1 MPKPTPAETAIL
13 NVLWD
18 RGPSTVR
25 QVLDTLDSHRPTGYT
40 TVLKLM
46 QIMAEK
52 GLIERQP
59 GEARAHTFAAAVER
73 DATQRQMVR
82 ELVERIFGGS
92 STQMV
97 LQALEECPATAGELD
112 EIRQLID
119 RRKHQREKGAARMRI
134 LLVQSLLHF
143 LWQGAALAALLW
155 VALRFLERPTARY
168 NACAA
173 ALALM
178 ALAPVVTASGSLNP
192 VS

>member
-1 MPKPTPAETAIL
+1 VPQELPKPTPAETAIL

-25 QVLDTLDSHRPTGYT
+25 QVLDALDAQRPTGYT

-46 QIMAEK
+46 QIMADK

-59 GEARAHTFAAAVER
+59 GEARAHTFAAVVER

-97 LQALEECPATAGELD
+97 LQALEECPATPTELE
-112 EIRQLID
+112 EIRSLIE
-119 RRKHQREKGAARMRI
+119 RRKNQPKQGGGA
-134 LLVQSLLHF
+134 
-143 LWQGAALAALLW
+143 
-155 VALRFLERPTARY
+155 
-168 NACAA
+168 
-173 ALALM
+173 
-178 ALAPVVTASGSLNP
+178 
-192 VS
+192 